1 VGGRGLR
8 GRDKTQDK
16 PNQNCH
22 YESPQYNK
30 YILIKKFFSWVP
42 VAHACNLRYSGGR
55 DQEGPGL
62 KPALANSSQD
72 PISRKPSQK
81 KKEEEEEEFTKLNV
95 SKADLSGQ

>member
-1 VGGRGLR
+1 
-8 GRDKTQDK
+8 
-16 PNQNCH
+16 
-22 YESPQYNK
+22 
-30 YILIKKFFSWVP
+30 
-42 VAHACNLRYSGGR
+42 
-55 DQEGPGL
+55 L